1 MELWIGIFILL
12 AVVVVWFLRKFGS
25 TQATAQT
32 LLSEYDAFERSGLPE
47 EERLFKLLA
56 TRGGWRSLPH
66 PFLHELASRL
76 ENKEN
81 VIRFIALSE
90 RHQLDRSIFAQLAK
104 QQDVEMALFGV
115 ACLLASF
122 GNRLQD
128 RGSLNEAEFVQLLA
142 LRIQPNQHFTALPL
156 AVTYYRMKRYSD
168 AAPLFKH
175 GLSLFEK
182 AEKEAKWIE
191 HLPSPTGLFGSKSDM
206 EELGQTYRKMYEE
219 CLKASTS

>member
-12 AVVVVWFLRKFGS
+12 AVIFVWFLRKFGS
-25 TQATAQT
+25 PQATAQT
-32 LLSEYDAFERSGLPE
+32 LLSEYEAFERSGLAE

-81 VIRFIALSE
+81 IIRFIALSE

-104 QQDVEMALFGV
+104 EEDVEMALFGV
-115 ACLLASF
+115 ASLLASF

-128 RGSLNEAEFVQLLA
+128 RGSFNEAEFVQLLA
-142 LRIQPNQHFTALPL
+142 LRIQPNQHFTTLPL

-175 GLSLFEK
+175 GLNLFETVERE
-182 AEKEAKWIE
+182 AEWMEQ
-191 HLPSPTGLFGSKSDM
+191 LPLPADLFGSKSDM
-206 EELGQTYRKMYEE
+206 EELGRAYRKMYEE
-219 CLKASTS
+219 CMKASTS